1 MSIVITGRPISAT
14 VANFRQIDWRE
25 GGLSFRLLF
34 SPGVVENA
42 PQTAMGNINVIEGT
56 ANDVESRP
64 GTAFPTLSFIP
75 VGDAL
80 ERIEDILSSLVN
92 AVALVGGRSQR
103 RGNLG
108 YPNIPIVG
116 SPCALRMAFSS
127 SHPDQTMPITQRM
140 NMPISANVRQLS
152 RKYLPGFLIVS
163 TKTKSGFWQWPSR
176 PTVPRSAC

>member
-80 ERIEDILSSLVN
+80 ERIEDILSSLAN
-92 AVALVGGRSQR
+92 AVALVRGRSRR

-108 YPNIPIVG
+108 YPDLCHG
-116 SPCALRMAFSS
+116 ASLCAEPVDGRSG
-127 SHPDQTMPITQRM
+127 R
-140 NMPISANVRQLS
+140 
-152 RKYLPGFLIVS
+152 
-163 TKTKSGFWQWPSR
+163 SGFSGRDHCDWRLGHLVGQVAAPGTAVEGGSELI
-176 PTVPRSAC
+176 S